1 MGRHKAPPHIIWVL
15 ICPNTSGYGYINNW
29 GTKCSNYL
37 YFGEELLSDPPII
50 FDQNSCRI
58 LYCIY
63 FLPEL
68 FVPKPLQLM
77 WALSGL
83 LLTIAST
90 FIQPSM
96 LLPSLTGQGNNIA
109 IESISVT
116 MQIGAVLLTGCLGG
130 RNAAILAQIAYITLG
145 LSGFSVF
152 YQGGGLIY
160 LKSPAFGYLLGFLP
174 GGWLCGFLAF
184 LRPPSIERMAISCV
198 GGFLAIHLVGIIYL
212 IAIQIPNFSAI
223 QSSFW
228 QYSIQVLSGHFLVV
242 CATIVIATVSRRLL
256 FY

>member
-1 MGRHKAPPHIIWVL
+1 MLGI
-15 ICPNTSGYGYINNW
+15 T
-29 GTKCSNYL
+29 
-37 YFGEELLSDPPII
+37 PII
-50 FDQNSCRI
+50 LDQNSCTI

-63 FLPEL
+63 FLTETL
-68 FVPKPLQLM
+68 VPKPLQLM

-130 RNAAILAQIAYITLG
+130 RYAALLSQITYITLG
-145 LSGFSVF
+145 LSGFGVF
-152 YQGGGLIY
+152 YQGGGLSY
-160 LKSPAFGYLLGFLP
+160 LKSPAFGYLLGFVV

-184 LRPPSIERMAISCV
+184 LRPPSLGQMAISCF
-198 GGFLAIHLVGIIYL
+198 GGLLAIHFVGIIYL

-228 QYSIQVLSGHFLVV
+228 QYSVQVLSGQFLVV
-242 CATIVIATVSRRLL
+242 CATIVIATISRKLL